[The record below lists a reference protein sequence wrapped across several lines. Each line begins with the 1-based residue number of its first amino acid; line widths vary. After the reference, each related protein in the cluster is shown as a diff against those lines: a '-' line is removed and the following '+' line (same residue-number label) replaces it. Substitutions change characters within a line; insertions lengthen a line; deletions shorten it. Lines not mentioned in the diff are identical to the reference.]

1 MDKVLYA
8 LKFFSVEHLNL
19 SPADPTNPATGDPAD
34 MAMFTVL
41 TLAAMAGA
49 AAVLTLMKKRQVR

>member
-1 MDKVLYA
+1 MDKVLCA

-19 SPADPTNPATGDPAD
+19 SPADPANPATGDPAD

-41 TLAAMAGA
+41 TRAALAGA
-49 AAVLTLMKKRQVR
+49 AAVLTLMKKHQVR